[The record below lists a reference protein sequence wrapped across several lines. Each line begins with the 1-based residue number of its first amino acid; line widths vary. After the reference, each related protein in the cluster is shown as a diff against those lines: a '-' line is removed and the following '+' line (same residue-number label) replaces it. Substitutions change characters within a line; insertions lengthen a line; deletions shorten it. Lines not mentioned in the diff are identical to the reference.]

1 MKKIFCLIFTLV
13 LSFGSFGNVFAAT
26 PDIKGS
32 KSGDME
38 SDIQNEIEIARKEIY
53 RQLEEQDALIL
64 MEVYEDIIYPQI
76 EKQIRAEYRGE
87 VNPFIEER
95 ASYYYA
101 PKGGMVTYLTPI
113 SGYKPTEV
121 AVTCLD
127 RDKSYDY
134 FLNKYSFS
142 LSSVLSTIL
151 GYIPDLGDVSGMI
164 LDIKGIADSLAIS
177 NVKNADGCAQIIN
190 TYSREWGTKA
200 SLLTGW
206 SDRYN
211 IYVPS
216 NATNV
221 TFSRF

>member
-1 MKKIFCLIFTLV
+1 MFCLIFTLV

-32 KSGDME
+32 KSVNME
-38 SDIQNEIEIARKEIY
+38 SDIKNEIEIARKEIY

-76 EKQIRAEYRGE
+76 EKQIRSEYRGKIH
-87 VNPFIEER
+87 PLMDER

-134 FLNKYSFS
+134 FLEKNSFS
-142 LSSVLSTIL
+142 LSNIFSTKL
-151 GYIPDLGDVSGMI
+151 GYIPNLGDVSGVL
-164 LDIKGIADSLAIS
+164 LDISGIADSLAIS
-177 NVKNADGCAQIIN
+177 NVKAAGGCAQIIN